1 MNEGDL
7 GSHLA
12 ERYGVRVMAVEAL
25 DAGIRARPLM
35 LECWAFGAGR
45 RRLADAVERVSEVAK
60 LADAIAPRARKA
72 FER

>member
-1 MNEGDL
+1 
-7 GSHLA
+7 
-12 ERYGVRVMAVEAL
+12 MAVEAL